1 MDSFSWR
8 SKIELCKMKVAICII
23 VKLAFNPLSASPTQ
37 TIRRQI
43 PDELFESVWPFC
55 GIGPKKAKLA
65 LLPGGERFQT

>member
-43 PDELFESVWPFC
+43 ADELFESVWSFC

-65 LLPGGERFQT
+65 LLRGGERFQT